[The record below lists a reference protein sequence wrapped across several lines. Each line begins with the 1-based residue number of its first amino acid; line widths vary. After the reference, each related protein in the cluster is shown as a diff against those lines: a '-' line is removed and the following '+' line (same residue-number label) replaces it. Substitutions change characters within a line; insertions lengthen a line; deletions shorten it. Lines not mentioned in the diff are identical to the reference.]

1 MIKINILE
9 LNKYVPDPLIELVF
23 SDLSNKLDSKY
34 HYHNLHH
41 TKRVIK
47 SAQEIGDFYN
57 LSRDD
62 WRDLLTACLL
72 HDYGF
77 IKSHV
82 DHEET
87 GALMSKDIL
96 PEYYFSD
103 DHIDTI
109 SSLILITK
117 VAEKPSNLLES
128 IIRDADLEYI
138 GSNDFEKISEYLKKE
153 WTECGV
159 VKNDSQFYKIQYEFL
174 LSHNFYT
181 AFMQEKGREQKMKNI
196 DYAKMM
202 MEKS

>member
-1 MIKINILE
+1 MALS
-9 LNKYVPDPLIELVF
+9 KYLPEELIELVYK
-23 SDLSNKLDSKY
+23 DLSNKLDSKY

-41 TKRVIK
+41 TKRVIN
-47 SAQEIGDFYN
+47 SAKQIGNHYN

-77 IKSHV
+77 IKSHI
-82 DHEET
+82 DHEEI
-87 GALMSKDIL
+87 GAQISKEIL
-96 PEYYFSD
+96 PGYYFSD
-103 DHIDTI
+103 DHIESI

-138 GSNDFEKISEYLKKE
+138 GSGDFEKISEYLKKE
-153 WTECGV
+153 WLECGV
-159 VKNDSQFYKIQYEFL
+159 VDNENQFYKIQYEFL

-181 AFMQEKGREQKMKNI
+181 AYMQEKGRDQKIKNI
-196 DYAKMM
+196 KYAKIV
-202 MEKS
+202 MESHQ

>member
-1 MIKINILE
+1 MPE
-9 LNKYVPDPLIELVF
+9 ALIELVYK
-23 SDLSNKLDSKY
+23 DLSNKLDSKY

-41 TKRVIK
+41 TKRVIN
-47 SAQEIGDFYN
+47 SAKEIGNHYN

-77 IKSHV
+77 IKSHI
-82 DHEET
+82 DHEEI
-87 GALMSKDIL
+87 GAQISKEIL
-96 PEYYFSD
+96 PGYYFSD
-103 DHIDTI
+103 DHIESI

-138 GSNDFEKISEYLKKE
+138 GSDDFQKISEYLKKE
-153 WTECGV
+153 WLECGV
-159 VKNDSQFYKIQYEFL
+159 VDNENQFYKIQYEFL

-181 AFMQEKGREQKMKNI
+181 AYMQEKGRDQKIKNI
-196 DYAKMM
+196 KYAKLV
-202 MEKS
+202 MESHK

>member
-1 MIKINILE
+1 LE
-9 LNKYVPDPLIELVF
+9 LSKYVPEALIELVYK
-23 SDLSNKLDSKY
+23 DLSNKLDSKY

-41 TKRVIK
+41 TKRVIN
-47 SAQEIGDFYN
+47 SAEEIGNHYN

-77 IKSHV
+77 IKSHI
-82 DHEET
+82 DHEEI
-87 GALMSKDIL
+87 GAQISKEIL
-96 PEYYFSD
+96 PGYYFSD
-103 DHIDTI
+103 DHIESI

-138 GSNDFEKISEYLKKE
+138 GSDDFEKISEYLKKE
-153 WTECGV
+153 WLECGV
-159 VKNDSQFYKIQYEFL
+159 VDNENQFYKIQYEFL

-181 AFMQEKGREQKMKNI
+181 AYMQEKGRDQKIKNI
-196 DYAKMM
+196 KYAKLV
-202 MEKS
+202 MESHQ

>member
-1 MIKINILE
+1 ME
-9 LNKYVPDPLIELVF
+9 LNKYVPEALIELVYK
-23 SDLSNKLDSKY
+23 DLSNKLDSKY

-41 TKRVIK
+41 TKRVIN
-47 SAQEIGDFYN
+47 SAKEIGNHYN

-77 IKSHV
+77 IKSHI
-82 DHEET
+82 DHEEI
-87 GALMSKDIL
+87 GAQISKEIL
-96 PEYYFSD
+96 PGYYFSD
-103 DHIDTI
+103 DHIESI

-138 GSNDFEKISEYLKKE
+138 GSDDFQKISEYLKKE
-153 WTECGV
+153 WLECGV
-159 VKNDSQFYKIQYEFL
+159 VDNENQFYKIQYEFL

-181 AFMQEKGREQKMKNI
+181 AYMQEKGRDQKIKNI
-196 DYAKMM
+196 KYAKLV
-202 MEKS
+202 MESHQ

>member
-1 MIKINILE
+1 ME
-9 LNKYVPDPLIELVF
+9 LKKYVPEALIKLVYD
-23 SDLSNKLDSKY
+23 DLSMKLDNKY

-41 TKRVIK
+41 TKRVIN
-47 SAQEIGDFYN
+47 SAGEIGNHYN

-77 IKSHV
+77 IKSHI

-87 GALMSKDIL
+87 GSKISKELL
-96 PEYYFSD
+96 PDFYYSD
-103 DHIDTI
+103 DHIESI

-138 GSNDFEKISEYLKKE
+138 GSDDFEKISEYLKKE
-153 WTECGV
+153 WIECGV
-159 VKNDSQFYKIQYEFL
+159 VENDNQFYKIQYEFL

-181 AFMQEKGREQKMKNI
+181 AYMGEKGREQKLKNI
-196 DYAKMM
+196 SYSKKMM
-202 MEKS
+202 DLHQ

>member
-1 MIKINILE
+1 LE
-9 LNKYVPDPLIELVF
+9 LSKYVPEALIELVYK
-23 SDLSNKLDSKY
+23 DLSNKLDSKY

-41 TKRVIK
+41 TKRVIN
-47 SAQEIGDFYN
+47 SAEEIGNHYN

-77 IKSHV
+77 IKSHI
-82 DHEET
+82 DHEEI
-87 GALMSKDIL
+87 GAQISKEIL
-96 PEYYFSD
+96 PGYYFSD
-103 DHIDTI
+103 DHIETI

-138 GSNDFEKISEYLKKE
+138 GSDDFQKISEYLKKE
-153 WTECGV
+153 WLECGV
-159 VKNDSQFYKIQYEFL
+159 VDNENQFYKIQYEFL

-181 AFMQEKGREQKMKNI
+181 AYMQEKGRDQKIKNI
-196 DYAKMM
+196 KYAKLV
-202 MEKS
+202 MESHQ

>member
-1 MIKINILE
+1 MPE
-9 LNKYVPDPLIELVF
+9 ALIELVYK
-23 SDLSNKLDSKY
+23 DLSNKLDSKY

-41 TKRVIK
+41 TKRVIN
-47 SAQEIGDFYN
+47 SAKEIGNHYN

-77 IKSHV
+77 IKSHI
-82 DHEET
+82 DHEEI
-87 GALMSKDIL
+87 GAQISKEIL
-96 PEYYFSD
+96 PGYYFSD
-103 DHIDTI
+103 DHIESI

-138 GSNDFEKISEYLKKE
+138 GSDDFQKISEYLKKE
-153 WTECGV
+153 WLECGV
-159 VKNDSQFYKIQYEFL
+159 VDNENQFYKIQYEFL

-181 AFMQEKGREQKMKNI
+181 AYMQEKGRDQKIKNI
-196 DYAKMM
+196 KYAKIV
-202 MEKS
+202 MESHQ

>member
-1 MIKINILE
+1 ME
-9 LNKYVPDPLIELVF
+9 LSKYLPEELIELVYK
-23 SDLSNKLDSKY
+23 DLSNKLDSKY

-41 TKRVIK
+41 TKRVIN
-47 SAQEIGDFYN
+47 SAKQIGNHYN

-77 IKSHV
+77 IKSHI
-82 DHEET
+82 DHEEI
-87 GALMSKDIL
+87 GAQISKEIL
-96 PEYYFSD
+96 PGYYFSD
-103 DHIDTI
+103 DHIESI

-138 GSNDFEKISEYLKKE
+138 GSDDFQKISEYLKKE
-153 WTECGV
+153 WLECGV
-159 VKNDSQFYKIQYEFL
+159 VDNENQFYKIQYEFL

-181 AFMQEKGREQKMKNI
+181 AYMQEKGRDQKIKNI
-196 DYAKMM
+196 KYAKIV
-202 MEKS
+202 MESHQ

>member
-1 MIKINILE
+1 ME
-9 LNKYVPDPLIELVF
+9 LSKYVPEALIELVYK
-23 SDLSNKLDSKY
+23 DLSNKLDSKY

-41 TKRVIK
+41 TKRVIN
-47 SAQEIGDFYN
+47 SAEEIGNHYN

-77 IKSHV
+77 IKSHI
-82 DHEET
+82 DHEEI
-87 GALMSKDIL
+87 GAQISKEIL
-96 PEYYFSD
+96 PGYYFSD
-103 DHIDTI
+103 DHIESI

-138 GSNDFEKISEYLKKE
+138 GSDDFQKISEYLKKE
-153 WTECGV
+153 WLECGV
-159 VKNDSQFYKIQYEFL
+159 VDNENQFYKIQYEFL

-181 AFMQEKGREQKMKNI
+181 AYMQEKGRDQKIKNI
-196 DYAKMM
+196 KYAKIV
-202 MEKS
+202 MESHQ